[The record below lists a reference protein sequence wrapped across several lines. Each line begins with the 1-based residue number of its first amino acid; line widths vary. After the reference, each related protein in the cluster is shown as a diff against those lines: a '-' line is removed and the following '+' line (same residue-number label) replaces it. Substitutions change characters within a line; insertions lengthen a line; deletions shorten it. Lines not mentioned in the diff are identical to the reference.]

1 MRNAHISEMRSKYV
15 IIDFVGRDTCKV
27 VYTLDGK
34 TYIRNVK
41 FLTRAPIVERALIFD
56 DMLDNI
62 EVKPKY
68 NNGVETDNSTKDTVI
83 RTRSGRV
90 SKSTRSKDFEVCLKC
105 LYWKTISF

>member
-1 MRNAHISEMRSKYV
+1 V

-27 VYTLDGK
+27 VNTLDGK

-41 FLTRAPIVERALIFD
+41 FLTRAPMVERALIFD
-56 DMLDNI
+56 DMLDNK

-68 NNGVETDNSTKDTVI
+68 NNGVETDNSTKDTVT

-90 SKSTRSKDFEVCLKC
+90 SKSTRSKDFV
-105 LYWKTISF
+105 YY